1 MLELL
6 FQLSVTICT
15 EQYTDGRPSSTLL
28 VYFSGIFGLNTE
40 ATGFKRAKQFT
51 STLSGLIYIQRLIL
65 LEYAIPLH
73 AYPHIGL
80 PQRARLGQRQH
91 LDKVRRKYMVIGA
104 KSPFDE
110 LRALRSY
117 GKVVARGDPP
127 SFFLR
132 WSDDAQTVSH
142 GDTFSIT
149 MTQFRGLANHFISS
163 AEALSGRLMLGL
175 QPDVDLGSVVDDLA
189 DERPGFSFVQHPRNA
204 LRRRYLDLV
213 HAAFMCRHDRL
224 AVNGRWSSTA
234 VAAYRRQA
242 LALEEALLGGLYT
255 ACGEA
260 PRS

>member
-1 MLELL
+1 
-6 FQLSVTICT
+6 
-15 EQYTDGRPSSTLL
+15 
-28 VYFSGIFGLNTE
+28 
-40 ATGFKRAKQFT
+40 
-51 STLSGLIYIQRLIL
+51 
-65 LEYAIPLH
+65 
-73 AYPHIGL
+73 
-80 PQRARLGQRQH
+80 
-91 LDKVRRKYMVIGA
+91 MVIGA
-104 KSPFDE
+104 ESPFDE

-163 AEALSGRLMLGL
+163 VEALAGRLMLGL

-204 LRRRYLDLV
+204 FRRRYLDLV
-213 HAAFMCRHDRL
+213 HASFTCRHDRL

-255 ACGEA
+255 ACGQA
-260 PRS
+260 PCSGELLSIGHKNGLVAARGIYVWNGYMVYVVRHHKSKGLMDHDFNVARFLPARLGRVLFLHLVISFPSSTCSTASRSGPWSVTPPGRVATSYSDG